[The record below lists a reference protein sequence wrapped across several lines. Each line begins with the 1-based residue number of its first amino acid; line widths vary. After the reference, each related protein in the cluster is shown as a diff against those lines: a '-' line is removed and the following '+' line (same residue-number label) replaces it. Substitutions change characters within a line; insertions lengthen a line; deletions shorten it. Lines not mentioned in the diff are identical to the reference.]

1 MCSEPRLAAA
11 RSATAPPPFGAS
23 STSEWRRKRS
33 FAASMSSL
41 RTAWRN
47 SRPSALIA
55 IPHPLLAAHPAQS
68 QHSRRLDQDGGF
80 SRHGARLLI
89 DKKLKCSVLA
99 LCATG
104 TAALQAGPSAFQAA
118 RTVAKGPV
126 SHAVVG
132 ASQAALAAVFAAALV
147 SPDAAQ
153 ALSKETSNSLT
164 YDQIKGTSLA
174 NKCADV
180 VAGTGRINLGGKSR
194 PHHQVQLGSF
204 PATGARASLKC
215 PACRLNK
222 FDELCLEPKEF
233 FVVESKLDKKGN
245 MQTEEIVGKM
255 MPRQTYTLPGID
267 GDLSTDVGKVVM
279 KENDGID
286 VLASMA
292 SFYNKN
298 PALGNSVMILF
309 STIVILR
316 FQFEFFYWEKWFAVQ
331 NVVTVAVLNSTLAEH
346 FSTFTHNQ
354 QRRDEEF
361 GRSKLAPLQEAAVNT
376 FDRALLYDCAN
387 AKIIEEHS
395 VTNSADLK
403 TSLTFSLGEDVENIM
418 EVAHDFRIN
427 YSRSSLRKNLMRCE
441 TTKPSVGAH
450 YR

>member
-1 MCSEPRLAAA
+1 
-11 RSATAPPPFGAS
+11 
-23 STSEWRRKRS
+23 
-33 FAASMSSL
+33 
-41 RTAWRN
+41 
-47 SRPSALIA
+47 
-55 IPHPLLAAHPAQS
+55 
-68 QHSRRLDQDGGF
+68 
-80 SRHGARLLI
+80 
-89 DKKLKCSVLA
+89 
-99 LCATG
+99 
-104 TAALQAGPSAFQAA
+104 
-118 RTVAKGPV
+118 
-126 SHAVVG
+126 
-132 ASQAALAAVFAAALV
+132 
-147 SPDAAQ
+147 
-153 ALSKETSNSLT
+153 
-164 YDQIKGTSLA
+164 
-174 NKCADV
+174 
-180 VAGTGRINLGGKSR
+180 
-194 PHHQVQLGSF
+194 
-204 PATGARASLKC
+204 
-215 PACRLNK
+215 
-222 FDELCLEPKEF
+222 
-233 FVVESKLDKKGN
+233 

-427 YSRSSLRKNLMRCE
+427 YSRSSLRKNLMLFHLWDSGVARQPNHQWEHTIDKAGLPPNAVFDKIFPVSGEHAECTVSIE
-441 TTKPSVGAH
+441 
-450 YR
+450 YL